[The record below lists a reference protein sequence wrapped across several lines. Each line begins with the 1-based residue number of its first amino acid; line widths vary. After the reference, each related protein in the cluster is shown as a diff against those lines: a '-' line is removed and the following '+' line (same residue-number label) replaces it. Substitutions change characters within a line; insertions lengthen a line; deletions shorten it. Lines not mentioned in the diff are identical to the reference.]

1 MKAVRHRRR
10 CSIVFSVFCMRKK
23 QTGTAERYELV
34 TVRPTGLPPR
44 GRTALHDDARA
55 ARTPGMASFGASKP
69 SPYKT
74 TGAARALRER
84 FDEYSVFG
92 GTNAGVGLSAKNF
105 AKLCADSGLVDRKL
119 SRTQLDLIFM
129 RSVDRGAKK
138 LKWMQF
144 LQALELC
151 AATRRIGVEKVQ
163 ELIMACAG
171 PSLNR
176 PSVSEPVRLHDD
188 KALYTGVHVVGGP
201 STVDNKVTLDRLVRS
216 PHADVRGVDHSKHY
230 SDAEAGVS
238 SGHHVGLSPSRSM
251 PTPPRPARTPPVTLA
266 PRSPVVPPP
275 VEHAVPPP
283 PPDYFDALTRC
294 GVPRRHQ
301 YSARTT
307 RHRMVWGIKLANAVA
322 GTSSAIIR
330 PRRPTSEA
338 C

>member
-1 MKAVRHRRR
+1 
-10 CSIVFSVFCMRKK
+10 
-23 QTGTAERYELV
+23 
-34 TVRPTGLPPR
+34 
-44 GRTALHDDARA
+44 
-55 ARTPGMASFGASKP
+55 
-69 SPYKT
+69 
-74 TGAARALRER
+74 
-84 FDEYSVFG
+84 
-92 GTNAGVGLSAKNF
+92 
-105 AKLCADSGLVDRKL
+105 
-119 SRTQLDLIFM
+119 M

-138 LKWMQF
+138 LRWMQF

-176 PSVSEPVRLHDD
+176 PSLSEPVRLHDD

-251 PTPPRPARTPPVTLA
+251 PTPPRPARTPPVKLT

-275 VEHAVPPP
+275 VENAVPPP
-283 PPDYFDALTRC
+283 PPDFYDVLTRYFLRHNPSKAANVGGLLARYAGDEASLFAKIEAKSGAPVIADDNSMRTPAKSVFDKLTDSRQYTGSHRTIHRDGPEPPSS
-294 GVPRRHQ
+294 GVRWFSPD
-301 YSARTT
+301 
-307 RHRMVWGIKLANAVA
+307 
-322 GTSSAIIR
+322 
-330 PRRPTSEA
+330 
-338 C
+338 

>member
-1 MKAVRHRRR
+1 
-10 CSIVFSVFCMRKK
+10 MR
-23 QTGTAERYELV
+23 YCV
-34 TVRPTGLPPR
+34 DV
-44 GRTALHDDARA
+44 DARGLFSFYTQKANWDGGTLRARNRA
-55 ARTPGMASFGASKP
+55 ADRAASARLDVADERPGCPRVMASFGASKP

-92 GTNAGVGLSAKNF
+92 GTNAGVGLSSKNF
-105 AKLCADSGLVDRKL
+105 AKLCADSGMVDRKL

-138 LKWMQF
+138 LRWAQF

-176 PSVSEPVRLHDD
+176 PSLSEPVRLHDD

-216 PHADVRGVDHSKHY
+216 PHADVRGVDPSKHY

-238 SGHHVGLSPSRSM
+238 SGHHVGLSPSRAM

-283 PPDYFDALTRC
+283 PPDYYDALTRC
-294 GVPRRHQ
+294 GVPRL
-301 YSARTT
+301 S
-307 RHRMVWGIKLANAVA
+307 
-322 GTSSAIIR
+322 IIA
-330 PRRPTSEA
+330 PSIDS
-338 C
+338 

>member
-1 MKAVRHRRR
+1 
-10 CSIVFSVFCMRKK
+10 
-23 QTGTAERYELV
+23 
-34 TVRPTGLPPR
+34 
-44 GRTALHDDARA
+44 
-55 ARTPGMASFGASKP
+55 MASFGASKP

-105 AKLCADSGLVDRKL
+105 AKLCADSGLVDRRL
-119 SRTQLDLIFM
+119 TRTQLDLIFM

-138 LKWMQF
+138 LRWIQF

-176 PSVSEPVRLHDD
+176 PSLSEPVRLHDD

-216 PHADVRGVDHSKHY
+216 PHADVRGVDPSKHY

-251 PTPPRPARTPPVTLA
+251 PTPPRAARTPPVKLT

-275 VEHAVPPP
+275 VENAVPPP
-283 PPDYFDALTRC
+283 PPPDYYDALTRC
-294 GVPRRHQ
+294 GVPRL
-301 YSARTT
+301 S
-307 RHRMVWGIKLANAVA
+307 INAP
-322 GTSSAIIR
+322 SIDS
-330 PRRPTSEA
+330 
-338 C
+338 

>member
-1 MKAVRHRRR
+1 
-10 CSIVFSVFCMRKK
+10 
-23 QTGTAERYELV
+23 
-34 TVRPTGLPPR
+34 
-44 GRTALHDDARA
+44 
-55 ARTPGMASFGASKP
+55 MASFGASKP

-119 SRTQLDLIFM
+119 TKTQLDLIFM

-238 SGHHVGLSPSRSM
+238 SGHHVGLSPSRAM

-275 VEHAVPPP
+275 VENAVPPP
-283 PPDYFDALTRC
+283 PPDYYDALTRC
-294 GVPRRHQ
+294 GVPRL
-301 YSARTT
+301 S
-307 RHRMVWGIKLANAVA
+307 
-322 GTSSAIIR
+322 IIA
-330 PRRPTSEA
+330 PSIDS
-338 C
+338 